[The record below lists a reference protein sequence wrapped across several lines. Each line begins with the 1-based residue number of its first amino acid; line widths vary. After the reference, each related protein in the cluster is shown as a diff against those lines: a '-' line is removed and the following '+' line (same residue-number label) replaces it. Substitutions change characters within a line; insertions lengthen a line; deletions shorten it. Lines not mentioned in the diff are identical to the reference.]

1 MFGLF
6 AGSGA
11 MKDAQSILHDID
23 YRLLRV
29 AWEEFVRYHQTA
41 SEQRDS
47 EVFKVTTPA
56 WVALEMVVNHKGKF
70 AKLNTAELKFLKF
83 LREGPETY
91 REVVE
96 LLSRITYTDE
106 DAVHAFETHHDLPD
120 VITPEFRE
128 YKSAEFINVLI
139 DVARYY
145 QERLRDYVNAYGP
158 EMDKALA
165 RLDT

>member
-1 MFGLF
+1 MGLF
-6 AGSGA
+6 GGNSAL
-11 MKDAQSILHDID
+11 KDAESILHDID

-29 AWEEFVRYHQTA
+29 AWEEFVRFHYSAEEHRE
-41 SEQRDS
+41 SEQ
-47 EVFKVTTPA
+47 FKVTTPA

-70 AKLNTAELKFLKF
+70 AKFNEAELKFLKF
-83 LREGPETY
+83 LREGPQTY

-96 LLSRITYTDE
+96 LLSRINYTE
-106 DAVHAFETHHDLPD
+106 QDAVLAFESHHDLPD

-139 DVARYY
+139 DVATYY
-145 QERLRDYVNAYGP
+145 QQRLRDYVNAHGP

-165 RLDT
+165 QLG